1 MVYIYV
7 FWSSHDLL
15 DISVSKGF
23 LCIKYQVLRAETES
37 VLRRY
42 FSHST
47 IFFFDSTLPSRSHEV
62 LPYCLALFLF
72 CDPANMDVKILL
84 KNFRSLTSTAP
95 RNGWCKIDLEVALTQ
110 LRWRITFIR
119 FVICSLVCNLNST
132 STIDLSL
139 ILTMLL
145 WWGEFSTETTSILSL
160 RSSQAT
166 DCMFPSTFGTH
177 KGLGTLKI
185 RQ

>member
-23 LCIKYQVLRAETES
+23 LCIKYQVLQAETES

-47 IFFFDSTLPSRSHEV
+47 IFFFDSTFPSRSHEV

-72 CDPANMDVKILL
+72 CDPADMDVKIFFSVARRLQL
-84 KNFRSLTSTAP
+84 SVYKVQFSFHVARDTREIVVRVRNDPRSKP
-95 RNGWCKIDLEVALTQ
+95 
-110 LRWRITFIR
+110 TFKKFNIE
-119 FVICSLVCNLNST
+119 
-132 STIDLSL
+132 
-139 ILTMLL
+139 
-145 WWGEFSTETTSILSL
+145 EFSVIDVDGTTQRLV
-160 RSSQAT
+160 
-166 DCMFPSTFGTH
+166 
-177 KGLGTLKI
+177 
-185 RQ
+185 

>member
-23 LCIKYQVLRAETES
+23 LCINHQVLRAETES

-47 IFFFDSTLPSRSHEV
+47 IFFFHSTLPSRSHEV

-72 CDPANMDVKILL
+72 CDPADMDVKIFFSRQFSFYVARETREIVVRVRNDPRSKPTL
-84 KNFRSLTSTAP
+84 KKFN
-95 RNGWCKIDLEVALTQ
+95 IE
-110 LRWRITFIR
+110 
-119 FVICSLVCNLNST
+119 
-132 STIDLSL
+132 
-139 ILTMLL
+139 
-145 WWGEFSTETTSILSL
+145 EFSVIDVDGTTQRLV
-160 RSSQAT
+160 
-166 DCMFPSTFGTH
+166 
-177 KGLGTLKI
+177 
-185 RQ
+185 